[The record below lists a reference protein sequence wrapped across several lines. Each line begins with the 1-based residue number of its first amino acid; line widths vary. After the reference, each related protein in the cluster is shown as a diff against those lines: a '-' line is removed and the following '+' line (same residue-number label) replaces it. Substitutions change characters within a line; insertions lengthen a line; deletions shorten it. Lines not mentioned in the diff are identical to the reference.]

1 MPTPPTTLVLV
12 HGGTFTST
20 MWDEVVP
27 RLTTPALAV
36 DLPGRRYRPADLSRV
51 NRHTWVQ
58 SVCDDLRLAG
68 LTDVVLVGHS
78 SGGYVIPG
86 VAAVMP
92 EAVRGMVFVAA
103 TVPAEGRAP
112 IDYLRP
118 DLRSL
123 ALETRDATTA
133 QCRGK
138 TLGGLRPGEGP
149 IETDLEIV
157 ENGPRMGLEAPG
169 PLHEAF
175 SWQGF
180 PALVPRTYIR
190 CLRDR
195 VIPPDLADVMIAN
208 MGGVTVVDIDAGHS
222 VAMRAPAALA
232 AVLDRCVP
240 SDGDPQG

>member
-1 MPTPPTTLVLV
+1 MPALPTTLVLV

-27 RLTTPALAV
+27 RLHTPALAV

-51 NRHTWVQ
+51 SRHTWVQ

-86 VAAVMP
+86 VAAMMP
-92 EAVRGMVFVAA
+92 EVVRGLVFVAA
-103 TVPAEGRAP
+103 TVPAEGRPP

-123 ALETRDATTA
+123 ALETREATA
-133 QCRGK
+133 AHCRGK
-138 TLGGLRPGEGP
+138 TLGGLRPGEP
-149 IETDLEIV
+149 AIETDLEIV
-157 ENGPRMGLEAPG
+157 ENGPRMGLEAPW
-169 PLHEAF
+169 PLHEVF
-175 SWQGF
+175 SWGGF
-180 PALVPRTYIR
+180 PVEVPRTYVR

-208 MGGVTVVDIDAGHS
+208 MGGAAVADIDAGHG
-222 VAMRAPAALA
+222 VAMRAPVELA
-232 AVLDRCVP
+232 AVLDRCAP
-240 SDGDPQG
+240 PGHPAG